1 MSAEGE
7 RGDRGAVSSPG
18 TARATGSVPV
28 GMDDY
33 SEVLGMT
40 PREHERRMRKWYVL
54 LAIVGFFGV
63 FGEGILMMLSKSRSA
78 REAGAVPGALA
89 PPPPPSTPAAGAP
102 RDTTAAEPRAGSR

>member
-1 MSAEGE
+1 MSDTSHGAGSPREG
-7 RGDRGAVSSPG
+7 GNSPAPSRPGG
-18 TARATGSVPV
+18 TAPK

-63 FGEGILMMLSKSRSA
+63 FGEGILMMLSKRRAA
-78 REAGAVPGALA
+78 REAGATDAA
-89 PPPPPSTPAAGAP
+89 PVVPAAPSGVPAPNAAP
-102 RDTTAAEPRAGSR
+102 R

>member
-1 MSAEGE
+1 MS
-7 RGDRGAVSSPG
+7 D
-18 TARATGSVPV
+18 AREQAPK

-63 FGEGILMMLSKSRSA
+63 FGEGILVLLSKRRASQ
-78 REAGAVPGALA
+78 VA
-89 PPPPPSTPAAGAP
+89 PPAAGAP
-102 RDTTAAEPRAGSR
+102 APGAPAPSDPSPNAAPR

>member
-1 MSAEGE
+1 MSDHEG
-7 RGDRGAVSSPG
+7 GAVRGPAG
-18 TARATGSVPV
+18 TGGAASK

-63 FGEGILMMLSKSRSA
+63 FGEGILMMLSKRRAA
-78 REAGAVPGALA
+78 REAGAGQPAPALPA
-89 PPPPPSTPAAGAP
+89 PPSAPSVPNAG
-102 RDTTAAEPRAGSR
+102 RR